1 MAKKSAVWGI
11 DIGQCA
17 LKAIRC
23 TLGDDGETIVADAF
37 DYIEYPKLLTQPEAD
52 PEELVREAL
61 QQFLSRNPTKGDK
74 VAVAVSGQ
82 SGLARFIKLPPV
94 EVKKIPDIVKYE
106 AKQQIPFKLEEVI
119 WDYQQLPGTIIEE
132 GFAMEAEVGLFAMK
146 REQVFRAISPYEKS
160 AIELDI
166 VQLAPLSIYNAI
178 AHDTLPEVE
187 AYDSENPPE
196 YMVVLSI
203 GTETTDLVITN
214 GYRVWQ
220 RSIPLGGNHFTKQ
233 LTKELKLTFAK
244 AEHLKRNARQAE
256 DPKAIFQAM
265 RPVFNDLEK
274 EVRRSINF
282 FRNNDR
288 NAQLGKLV
296 LLGNTT
302 KLPGL
307 PQYLEKNL
315 EMEVIKPEAFNKL
328 SGPDV
333 VDSPA
338 FKENVLAFPVCYG
351 LALQGLGKARLAT
364 NLVPRELLTAR
375 LIKGKKPW
383 AVAALAVLLFG
394 LMLNFV
400 FHYLAWNTVK
410 KEREV
415 AGVTWITSIQD
426 AQQVKT
432 SFDGH
437 AKTDSDLK
445 NELAMVE
452 AIGEEVIGNADGR
465 LLWIELLRAINAA
478 LPLDPKVKPG
488 ETPDPQ
494 DHPFG
499 ERPTLYITSIE
510 SQYFEDLSKWF
521 ADPVKKRYAEMQR
534 AFQAD
539 AQPVEDEESE
549 APADP
554 AATEDAEAAAPAE
567 KTAAA
572 QNASAAE
579 DAEASTEEGEAPAG
593 PAPAAQAPPEAPAE
607 VTAPTGAGWVIELK
621 GYHYYNLNP
630 ETEGSK
636 HLRQT
641 LIRSLEEGTVWL
653 PGLRPGEAP
662 WTMKEL
668 GIAYPI
674 IAQDKPINRKHRL
687 PNPEAQAMGDM
698 MTGPSYGDAGSQF
711 GAVPGGTIPA
721 PRFGAPTSGPPG
733 ANVAG
738 AKKPTDEPEI
748 PRDFEAPKYEFVVQ
762 FAWQEKK
769 LSGRLEARDKAAQAL
784 AEAQAAAAGQ
794 APDGDATEETPA
806 EGDAAENQAP
816 ENQPVPEN
824 QALPENQAIPAN
836 QPGPQNGAPPAGINE
851 QPPAAQGPPGAAPPG
866 AVPPGAAPPGAV
878 PPGAAPAAGPP
889 GGGPAAG
896 PPGAG
901 PAAGP
906 PGAGPAA
913 GPPAVAPAGAAAL
926 PAVPPAV
933 PAAPPAG
940 EAP

>member
-1 MAKKSAVWGI
+1 MLATREGGEVLSPLEVIAQLQEQRGTSMAKKSAVWGI

-17 LKAIRC
+17 LKAVRC
-23 TLGDDGETIVADAF
+23 TLDDDGETVLADAF

-52 PEELVREAL
+52 ADELVREAL

-146 REQVFRAISPYEKS
+146 REQVFRAISPYEKA

-166 VQLAPLSIYNAI
+166 VQLAPLCIYNAI
-178 AHDTLPEVE
+178 AHDTLPAVE
-187 AYDSENPPE
+187 DYDPENAPE
-196 YMVVLSI
+196 YVVVLSI

-282 FRNNDR
+282 FRNNER
-288 NAQLGKLV
+288 NAHLGKLV

-315 EMEVIKPEAFNKL
+315 EMEVLKPEAFNKL
-328 SGPDV
+328 TGPDV

-375 LIKGKKPW
+375 LIKEKKPW
-383 AVAALAVLLFG
+383 AVATLAVLLFG

-410 KEREV
+410 KEREL
-415 AGVTWITSIQD
+415 AGVTWTAAMQQ
-426 AQQVKT
+426 AQQVKST
-432 SFDGH
+432 FDGH
-437 AKTDSDLK
+437 AQKDNQLK
-445 NELAMVE
+445 NQLALVE
-452 AIGEEVIGNADGR
+452 AIGEEVIGNSDGR

-478 LPLDPKVKPG
+478 LPIDPKVNPND
-488 ETPDPQ
+488 TPDPK
-494 DHPFG
+494 DIPFG
-499 ERPTLYITSIE
+499 ERQTLYITSVE
-510 SQYFEDLSKWF
+510 SQYFEDLSTWF
-521 ADPVKKRYAEMQR
+521 TAAVKDRYVENQR
-534 AFQAD
+534 AFLA
-539 AQPVEDEESE
+539 EGLSDEEDG
-549 APADP
+549 DP
-554 AATEDAEAAAPAE
+554 AADMGEPGESDAAAGDGDGETSPEDPADAANGNGGN
-567 KTAAA
+567 AAA
-572 QNASAAE
+572 AA
-579 DAEASTEEGEAPAG
+579 G
-593 PAPAAQAPPEAPAE
+593 APAATINPAE
-607 VTAPTGAGWVIELK
+607 VTGPTGAGWVIELK
-621 GYHYYNLNP
+621 GYHYYNLNR

-636 HLRQT
+636 HLRQS
-641 LIRSLEEGTVWL
+641 LIRNLENGKVRL
-653 PGLRPGEAP
+653 PPLRPDEEP
-662 WTMKEL
+662 WSMKEL
-668 GIAYPI
+668 GITYPI
-674 IAQDKPINRKHRL
+674 IAADKPIDRKHRL
-687 PNPEAQAMGDM
+687 PNPEAQGSSELTGSFGEYSSGDRPNFG
-698 MTGPSYGDAGSQF
+698 GP
-711 GAVPGGTIPA
+711 T
-721 PRFGAPTSGPPG
+721 PRFGGPASRGPSARAPSSRAPS
-733 ANVAG
+733 NRAG
-738 AKKPTDEPEI
+738 AAPAEPEI

-769 LSGRLEARDKAAQAL
+769 LSGRMEARLKAQAE
-784 AEAQAAAAGQ
+784 AEAQITAADNAEEPQDVPAVPAPNGEAPAANGQ
-794 APDGDATEETPA
+794 AAPVAAEAPPVGEAPDG
-806 EGDAAENQAP
+806 
-816 ENQPVPEN
+816 
-824 QALPENQAIPAN
+824 
-836 QPGPQNGAPPAGINE
+836 
-851 QPPAAQGPPGAAPPG
+851 
-866 AVPPGAAPPGAV
+866 
-878 PPGAAPAAGPP
+878 AAGPP
-889 GGGPAAG
+889 DAAAG
-896 PPGAG
+896 PPDAGAG
-901 PAAGP
+901 PPDGAAGP
-906 PGAGPAA
+906 PDAGA
-913 GPPAVAPAGAAAL
+913 GPPAVPVL
-926 PAVPPAV
+926 PPVA
-933 PAAPPAG
+933 PAAPEDAPAPA
-940 EAP
+940 EAPPPEVPPGGPG